1 MNLAALTDRPAVPRF
16 PQWVRLDF
24 EREGVSL
31 DHNPNMMAPSLE
43 R

>member
-1 MNLAALTDRPAVPRF
+1 MNLDALTDRPAVPRF

-31 DHNPNMMAPSLE
+31 EHDANMMARSLE